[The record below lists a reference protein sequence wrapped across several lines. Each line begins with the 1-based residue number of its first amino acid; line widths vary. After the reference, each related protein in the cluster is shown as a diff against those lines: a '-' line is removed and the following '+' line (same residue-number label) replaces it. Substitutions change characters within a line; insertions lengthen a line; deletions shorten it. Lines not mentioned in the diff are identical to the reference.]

1 MELQKWER
9 TLASGLKIKETF
21 DIGLLNRI
29 RLIRQARKWGNDL
42 PAKTDYY
49 KVAAKVCAYIGFGG
63 IGMMLWYLFL
73 AKGLE

>member
-9 TLASGLKIKETF
+9 TLSSGLKIKETY

-29 RLIRQARKWGNDL
+29 RLIRQARKWENDL

-49 KVAAKVCAYIGFGG
+49 KVAAKACAYIAFGG

-73 AKGLE
+73 VKGLE